1 MERLA
6 REYACDPAA
15 FYEEPPPIEPLSRES
30 RDDRGRR
37 VLDLAWPSTVRPF
50 LAPFAERY
58 LETEENCVAAARLF
72 TRARPRPVAVLIHGF
87 MSGHFALEQRIWP
100 IDELDRL
107 GFDVALFV
115 LPFHGVRAAKGRQ
128 APEFPGIDPRF
139 TNEGFRQAVF
149 DLRTLIRA
157 LYERGH
163 PAVGLLGMS
172 LGGYT
177 AALTATLE
185 PRLAF
190 VVPVIPLASLADFSR
205 EQGFLVGSPDEVATL
220 HALLERVHH
229 VVSPF
234 ARSSRVPRER
244 VLVVGARADRITPIA
259 HARRIAGH
267 FGAELFAFRGGHLL
281 QLGRRESFDRV
292 FALLERVRDG
302 N

>member
-1 MERLA
+1 ML
-6 REYACDPAA
+6 
-15 FYEEPPPIEPLSRES
+15 
-30 RDDRGRR
+30 
-37 VLDLAWPSTVRPF
+37 V
-50 LAPFAERY
+50 
-58 LETEENCVAAARLF
+58 
-72 TRARPRPVAVLIHGF
+72 HGF
-87 MSGHFALEQRIWP
+87 LSGHFALEQRLWP

-115 LPFHGVRAAKGRQ
+115 LPFHGVRAAPGRQ

-149 DLRTLIRA
+149 DLRALVRA

-163 PAVGLLGMS
+163 PEVGVLGMS

-177 AALTATLE
+177 AALAATVE

-190 VVPVIPLASLADFSR
+190 VVPVIPLACLADFSR

-220 HALLERVHH
+220 HRLLERVHR

-234 ARSSRVPRER
+234 AGPSRVPRER

-259 HARRIAGH
+259 HARRIARH
-267 FGAELFAFRGGHLL
+267 CGAELFAFRGGHLL
-281 QLGRRESFDRV
+281 QLGRRESFERV

-302 N
+302 T